1 MDNPSSVPS
10 FELPKNAEHDPGKVH
25 NGEKDRSASQEANKE
40 ILPAPVQQNPS
51 GTGMQVLP
59 TDDSTVLPTTAIQG
73 SMQVD
78 DSHLIADDSDV
89 IEKEWVDRAKKIIAA
104 TANDPFVEARELSK
118 LKANY
123 MSKRFNKE
131 LPLAKED
138 AK

>member
-1 MDNPSSVPS
+1 MTKRD
-10 FELPKNAEHDPGKVH
+10 D
-25 NGEKDRSASQEANKE
+25 
-40 ILPAPVQQNPS
+40 
-51 GTGMQVLP
+51 TGIA
-59 TDDSTVLPTTAIQG
+59 TVY
-73 SMQVD
+73 
-78 DSHLIADDSDV
+78 LIADDSDV